1 MKKESYAEMTSRAFK
16 QYELDGAQLEK
27 LHRALLVIIDDVDRV
42 CRKYGIKYMLGS
54 ASFKTKIA
62 SDLKENFSLFSD
74 KSAVKKLR

>member
-42 CRKYGIKYMLGS
+42 CRKRGKAQRVYSVGRRRGYTDVL
-54 ASFKTKIA
+54 ARYVRA
-62 SDLKENFSLFSD
+62 C
-74 KSAVKKLR
+74 R

>member
-42 CRKYGIKYMLGS
+42 CRKYGIKYMLGGGS
-54 ASFKTKIA
+54 
-62 SDLKENFSLFSD
+62 
-74 KSAVKKLR
+74 